1 MELEQ
6 AQQSN
11 VVKIPFK
18 NLSSKEEEQ
27 QLVQVIIF
35 GLEIIV
41 GLDGQQFVAA
51 PELSIPYPQV
61 FFRMPLLIREFD

>member
-1 MELEQ
+1 M
-6 AQQSN
+6 
-11 VVKIPFK
+11 VVNIPFK
-18 NLSSKEEEQ
+18 KPSSKEEEQ

-51 PELSIPYPQV
+51 PELSTPYPRV
-61 FFRMPLLIREFD
+61 FFRRPLLILEFD